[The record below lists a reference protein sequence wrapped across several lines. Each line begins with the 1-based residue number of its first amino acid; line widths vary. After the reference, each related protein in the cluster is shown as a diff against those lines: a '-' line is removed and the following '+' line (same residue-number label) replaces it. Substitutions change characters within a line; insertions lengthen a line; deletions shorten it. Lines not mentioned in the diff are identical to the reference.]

1 MSNPNNAATSIAS
14 VSETNRSR
22 IMNHLYRNGVSSR
35 AQIAKALGLT
45 PAAITKITARL
56 IDAGVVKE
64 TGDME
69 GIKNRRSI
77 GLALDS
83 DAFHVIGVKFARSLV
98 QIGVFDLSGKPLAF
112 REMPKVTEDTID
124 ATIESIR
131 RTISDLLAEDEA
143 IVAVGMAVPGPYLK
157 DLGRTAVVSSMQGW
171 RRVNFPEEFG
181 SAFRVPV
188 FVEQDARAGALAQ
201 YLFDPGN
208 ASDNL
213 AYYLI
218 GEGIGLG
225 IIEQGRIIDGS
236 RGVATEIGHV
246 SIDLDGRPCDC
257 GNVGCLERYCAAPA
271 IHEMVVGAG
280 DLIENASSLTHAQA
294 CRALFAKAN
303 GGDERARGIVR
314 AAARYL
320 AFGCVTIINMFNP
333 ERIIIGDIGAD
344 AGPLLLDEIQRV
356 VDRHVIPELNEATTI
371 SLSELPSDAALGGG
385 AAVAIV
391 QFLEHPSMF
400 FDLG

>member
-124 ATIESIR
+124 ATIAGNPSNH
-131 RTISDLLAEDEA
+131 AA
-143 IVAVGMAVPGPYLK
+143 ICPVDP
-157 DLGRTAVVSSMQGW
+157 
-171 RRVNFPEEFG
+171 RRVTMTPRPSQPFEPLRRSQPAPADLQPAHMPKQAVSQQYRHNQHWHTAPRRKTRPLPRKTGEMIRPPRRPAYRCTRKRPARG
-181 SAFRVPV
+181 SGECIVGTPG
-188 FVEQDARAGALAQ
+188 GAL
-201 YLFDPGN
+201 
-208 ASDNL
+208 
-213 AYYLI
+213 
-218 GEGIGLG
+218 GI
-225 IIEQGRIIDGS
+225 
-236 RGVATEIGHV
+236 
-246 SIDLDGRPCDC
+246 
-257 GNVGCLERYCAAPA
+257 
-271 IHEMVVGAG
+271 
-280 DLIENASSLTHAQA
+280 
-294 CRALFAKAN
+294 
-303 GGDERARGIVR
+303 
-314 AAARYL
+314 
-320 AFGCVTIINMFNP
+320 
-333 ERIIIGDIGAD
+333 
-344 AGPLLLDEIQRV
+344 
-356 VDRHVIPELNEATTI
+356 
-371 SLSELPSDAALGGG
+371 
-385 AAVAIV
+385 
-391 QFLEHPSMF
+391 
-400 FDLG
+400 

>member
-131 RTISDLLAEDEA
+131 RTINDLLAEDEA

-303 GGDERARGIVR
+303 GGAERARGIVR

-344 AGPLLLDEIQRV
+344 AGPLLLDEIQRG

-371 SLSELPSDAALGGG
+371 SLSELPSDAALGGA

>member
-131 RTISDLLAEDEA
+131 RTINDLLAEDEA

-201 YLFDPGN
+201 YLFAPGN

-371 SLSELPSDAALGGG
+371 SLSELPSDAALGGA

>member
-131 RTISDLLAEDEA
+131 RTINDLLAEDEA
-143 IVAVGMAVPGPYLK
+143 IVAVGMAV
-157 DLGRTAVVSSMQGW
+157 
-171 RRVNFPEEFG
+171 
-181 SAFRVPV
+181 
-188 FVEQDARAGALAQ
+188 
-201 YLFDPGN
+201 
-208 ASDNL
+208 
-213 AYYLI
+213 
-218 GEGIGLG
+218 
-225 IIEQGRIIDGS
+225 
-236 RGVATEIGHV
+236 
-246 SIDLDGRPCDC
+246 RP
-257 GNVGCLERYCAAPA
+257 R
-271 IHEMVVGAG
+271 
-280 DLIENASSLTHAQA
+280 SL
-294 CRALFAKAN
+294 R
-303 GGDERARGIVR
+303 
-314 AAARYL
+314 
-320 AFGCVTIINMFNP
+320 
-333 ERIIIGDIGAD
+333 
-344 AGPLLLDEIQRV
+344 
-356 VDRHVIPELNEATTI
+356 
-371 SLSELPSDAALGGG
+371 
-385 AAVAIV
+385 
-391 QFLEHPSMF
+391 
-400 FDLG
+400 

>member
-131 RTISDLLAEDEA
+131 RTINDLLAEDEA

-314 AAARYL
+314 AAARYH
-320 AFGCVTIINMFNP
+320 AVGCGTIINKFNP
-333 ERIIIGDIGAD
+333 ARHIIGDIGAD

-371 SLSELPSDAALGGG
+371 SLSELPSDAALGGA

>member
-131 RTISDLLAEDEA
+131 RTINDLLAEDEA

-201 YLFDPGN
+201 YLFDPDN

-371 SLSELPSDAALGGG
+371 SLSELPSDAALGGA